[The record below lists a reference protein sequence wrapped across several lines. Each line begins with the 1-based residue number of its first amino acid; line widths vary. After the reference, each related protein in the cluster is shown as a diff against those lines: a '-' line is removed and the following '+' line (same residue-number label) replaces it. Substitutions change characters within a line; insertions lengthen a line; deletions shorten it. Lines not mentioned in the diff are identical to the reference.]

1 MIFSKMKHQKE
12 FNLYI
17 KLKIQFL
24 FGYSQNFHHICN
36 AKLLLCTTPKSIRL
50 DAQYEIGLFYVHR
63 SALQIHIRISR
74 SLLT

>member
-36 AKLLLCTTPKSIRL
+36 AKSDDSNL
-50 DAQYEIGLFYVHR
+50 
-63 SALQIHIRISR
+63 SR
-74 SLLT
+74 CVR